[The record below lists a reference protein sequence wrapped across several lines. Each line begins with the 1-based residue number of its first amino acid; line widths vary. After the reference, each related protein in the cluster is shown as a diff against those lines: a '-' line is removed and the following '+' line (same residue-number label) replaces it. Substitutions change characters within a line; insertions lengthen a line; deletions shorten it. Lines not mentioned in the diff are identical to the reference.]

1 MSWRKKL
8 TDPGLPG
15 FDRFDR
21 LSKVLELVLAVA
33 LVLVAGRWAA
43 PLLRGLN
50 AVMFWGGA
58 VLLGTLFPLAAG
70 WYANSAVGGRMPP
83 ERLATVMAVLVLV
96 GGALL
101 RISLLQAGQVQ

>member
-1 MSWRKKL
+1 
-8 TDPGLPG
+8 
-15 FDRFDR
+15 
-21 LSKVLELVLAVA
+21 
-33 LVLVAGRWAA
+33 
-43 PLLRGLN
+43 
-50 AVMFWGGA
+50 MFWGGA

-70 WYANSAVGGRMPP
+70 WYATRAVEGRMSP